1 MTAAAN
7 NNQVPRQ
14 PGSGNRRGSRRPSN
28 NPNNQ
33 NPPTNNQSTN
43 QSPAEPTYRQYTRK
57 GKDHAGKA
65 YTYMSQK
72 VNLGLWGF
80 ILIILGGIISMQV
93 GWLGDLIGWA
103 GLICL
108 VISTWRFLTGSF
120 VNAWAIIATFM
131 SFVALIVLGLLFFQ
145 SAHIYATAGRA
156 IAPESGLLNLH
167 NLGAEIFSGAPII
180 GWFVGLSLRGLA
192 GVVRSLE
199 LTMFGL
205 LGVMIY
211 AIIQSGEVAPVI
223 FKSSPETLKNLIGT
237 LQKFKKVQVSGNE
250 SATVR
255 ELASIHNNYYESLID
270 ALGWWRCIC
279 YAIDFVVCLW
289 FAPWI
294 VGGWNNFDRMAGW
307 DNADW
312 ANIVRGLI
320 SIVFFEVAVRL
331 WIMARKGVYL
341 FGNKS

>member
-1 MTAAAN
+1 MTAASRA
-7 NNQVPRQ
+7 
-14 PGSGNRRGSRRPSN
+14 PGSGNRRGGNSGN
-28 NPNNQ
+28 NNQ
-33 NPPTNNQSTN
+33 PPSNNQSTN
-43 QSPAEPTYRQYTRK
+43 QNTTEPTYRTYTRK
-57 GKDHAGKA
+57 AKGHADKA
-65 YTYMSQK
+65 YKYVSKK
-72 VNLGLWGF
+72 VNLCLWGF
-80 ILIILGGIISMQV
+80 ILIILGGIIAMQV

-156 IAPESGLLNLH
+156 IAPESGLINLH
-167 NLGAEIFSGAPII
+167 NLGAEIFKGAPLI
-180 GWFVGLSLRGLA
+180 GWAISLSLRGLA

-199 LTMFGL
+199 LTAFGL
-205 LGVMIY
+205 LGVMVY

-237 LQKFKKVQVSGNE
+237 LQKFKKVEVSGNE

-279 YAIDFVVCLW
+279 YLIDFLVCAW

-294 VGGWNNFDRMAGW
+294 VGGWNKFDPMLGW
-307 DNADW
+307 GNADW

-341 FGNKS
+341 FGKKWPGEWRI

>member
-7 NNQVPRQ
+7 NNQAPRQ
-14 PGSGNRRGSRRPSN
+14 PGSGNRRGSRGSSTTSQSP
-28 NPNNQ
+28 PADNQ
-33 NPPTNNQSTN
+33 STNNQSTT
-43 QSPAEPTYRQYTRK
+43 EPTYRQYTRK
-57 GKDHAGKA
+57 TKDHAGKA
-65 YTYMSQK
+65 YTYVTKK
-72 VNLGLWGF
+72 VNLCLWGF
-80 ILIILGGIISMQV
+80 ILLILGGIIAMQV

-108 VISTWRFLTGSF
+108 VVSTWRFLTGSF
-120 VNAWAIIATFM
+120 VNTWAIIATFM
-131 SFVALIVLGLLFFQ
+131 SFVALIVLGMLFFQ
-145 SAHIYATAGRA
+145 SAHIYASAGRA
-156 IAPESGLLNLH
+156 IAPESGLINLH

-180 GWFVGLSLRGLA
+180 GWFVGLGLRGLA

-199 LTMFGL
+199 LTAFGL

-211 AIIQSGEVAPVI
+211 AIIQSGEVMPVI
-223 FKSSPETLKNLIGT
+223 FRSSPETLQKLITT
-237 LQKFKKVQVSGNE
+237 LQKFKKVEVSGNE

-279 YAIDFVVCLW
+279 YAVDFVVCLW

-294 VGGWNNFDRMAGW
+294 VGGWDSFDRMAGW

-312 ANIVRGLI
+312 GNIVRGLI

-341 FGNKS
+341 FGGNK